1 MRVDVYKKR
10 KQKKTARNIDCCGN
24 LIILGLFLIFLVTQQ
39 PGALLRELELNNLIQ
54 ILQVY

>member
-1 MRVDVYKKR
+1 MSTKKEN
-10 KQKKTARNIDCCGN
+10 KKKTARDIDCCGN